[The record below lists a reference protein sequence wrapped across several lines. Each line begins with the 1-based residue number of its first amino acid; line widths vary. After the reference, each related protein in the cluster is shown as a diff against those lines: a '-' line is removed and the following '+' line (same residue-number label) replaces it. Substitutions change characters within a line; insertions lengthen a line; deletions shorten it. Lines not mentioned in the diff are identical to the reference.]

1 MTKEQALQ
9 EISALV
15 KRFEE
20 QFPSYKS
27 SNYNETATRRDFIDP
42 FFKALGWDMD
52 NTQGAAEAYREV
64 IHEDRVTVEEKK
76 KAPDYSF
83 RLPGGK
89 RLFFVEAKKPSVYVK
104 EEIPP
109 AYQIK
114 RYAWSAK
121 LSVSILTDFEEF
133 AVYDCTIKPKL
144 TDKASL
150 SRIKYLTFREY
161 LAEFDFVWDTFAK
174 ENVIRG
180 SFDKFVLSDKNK
192 KGTATVDKE
201 FLASLDEWRKLLAVD
216 ISKNNKKL
224 DEGSINYAVQ
234 QTIDRIIF
242 LRICEDRGIEPSE
255 RLKSYVADK
264 HCYQALFEYF
274 READK
279 KYNSGLFD
287 FKKDKLSEDL
297 TIDDKVLKEI
307 IRGLY
312 YPECPFEFSVLP
324 VEILGSAYEQFLGK
338 VIRLTAGH
346 NAKVEEKPEVR
357 KAGGVYYTP
366 QYIVEYIVKN
376 TVGKLVE
383 GKTPDEV
390 EKIKIVDPACG
401 SGSFLLGAYQFLLD
415 WYILYYSGASKKN
428 KAGCITPEGGLTT
441 ALKKKILLNNIYGVD
456 LDAQAVEV
464 TKLSLLLKCMEGET
478 QASIQNQLSM
488 FHERVLPT
496 LEANI
501 KCGNS
506 LVGTDFDNSLFKL
519 DDEAESKIRPF
530 DWKVAFPEV
539 FKQNGFDAVIGNP
552 PYVRQELLGNSKE
565 YFQKVYKVYNG
576 TADLYSY
583 FIERGMTLLN
593 PGGIFGIIVA
603 NKWMRANYG
612 EPLRKWLIEKDIIE
626 IVDFGDLPVFEN
638 ATTYPCILIA
648 DKNCK
653 HKTPNLNVTAVKTL
667 DFNDLGDYVKAN
679 RLLIKQDSLNDSGWN
694 LVPQTEQNLLKKLQ
708 KVGIPLGEYVKK
720 KIYYGI
726 KTGLNEAFVIDSAT
740 KDKLIKEDK
749 KSSEVIKPFLFG
761 RDIKRYESPKS
772 SKYII
777 YLQKGFTKN
786 ITANFKEAFN
796 GIKHRYPA
804 IMKYLIQ
811 FEQGAKARYDQ
822 GDYWW
827 EIRSC
832 DYYTEFEQPK
842 IAYAEIGTQGQ
853 FIIDRNKA
861 FFDTTAYILA
871 SDSSFLLG
879 LLNSRLTTFFFKSI
893 SSTIRGG
900 FLRWKFQYVQNIPVI
915 QYKKDE
921 KSHLEIC
928 SHVDSLIDLK
938 NKLTSAKLPAEQ
950 EQLKNRIISTDRKID
965 KLVYEL
971 YGLTED
977 EIKIVEESSK

>member
-1 MTKEQALQ
+1 
-9 EISALV
+9 
-15 KRFEE
+15 
-20 QFPSYKS
+20 
-27 SNYNETATRRDFIDP
+27 
-42 FFKALGWDMD
+42 
-52 NTQGAAEAYREV
+52 
-64 IHEDRVTVEEKK
+64 
-76 KAPDYSF
+76 
-83 RLPGGK
+83 
-89 RLFFVEAKKPSVYVK
+89 
-104 EEIPP
+104 
-109 AYQIK
+109 
-114 RYAWSAK
+114 
-121 LSVSILTDFEEF
+121 
-133 AVYDCTIKPKL
+133 
-144 TDKASL
+144 
-150 SRIKYLTFREY
+150 
-161 LAEFDFVWDTFAK
+161 
-174 ENVIRG
+174 
-180 SFDKFVLSDKNK
+180 
-192 KGTATVDKE
+192 
-201 FLASLDEWRKLLAVD
+201 
-216 ISKNNKKL
+216 
-224 DEGSINYAVQ
+224 
-234 QTIDRIIF
+234 
-242 LRICEDRGIEPSE
+242 
-255 RLKSYVADK
+255 
-264 HCYQALFEYF
+264 
-274 READK
+274 
-279 KYNSGLFD
+279 
-287 FKKDKLSEDL
+287 
-297 TIDDKVLKEI
+297 
-307 IRGLY
+307 
-312 YPECPFEFSVLP
+312 VLP

-415 WYILYYSGASKKN
+415 WHILYYSGASKKA

>member
-1 MTKEQALQ
+1 MKEQAYKD
-9 EISALV
+9 ISDLV

-20 QFPSYKS
+20 QYASYKS
-27 SNYNETATRRDFIDP
+27 GDYNETATRRDFIDP
-42 FFKALGWDMD
+42 FFKALGWDID
-52 NTQGAAEAYREV
+52 NSQGAAEAYREV
-64 IHEDRVTVEEKK
+64 IHEDKVTVGEQKK
-76 KAPDYSF
+76 SPDYSF

-89 RLFFVEAKKPSVYVK
+89 RLFFVEAKKPSVFIK
-104 EEIPP
+104 EEISP

-121 LSVSILTDFEEF
+121 LPISILTDFEEF
-133 AVYDCTIKPKL
+133 AVYDCTTMPKL

-161 LAEFDFVWDTFAK
+161 LAEFDFLWDTFAK

-415 WYILYYSGASKKN
+415 WHILYYSGASKKA

>member
-1 MTKEQALQ
+1 MKEQAYKD
-9 EISALV
+9 ISDLV

-20 QFPSYKS
+20 QYASYKS
-27 SNYNETATRRDFIDP
+27 GDYNETATRRDFIDP
-42 FFKALGWDMD
+42 FFKALGWDID
-52 NTQGAAEAYREV
+52 NSQGAAEAYREV
-64 IHEDRVTVEEKK
+64 IHEDKVTVGEQKK
-76 KAPDYSF
+76 SPDYSF

-89 RLFFVEAKKPSVYVK
+89 RLFFVEAKKPSVFIK
-104 EEIPP
+104 EEISP

-121 LSVSILTDFEEF
+121 LPISILTDFEEF
-133 AVYDCTIKPKL
+133 AVYDCTTKPKL

-161 LAEFDFVWDTFAK
+161 LAEFDFLWDTFAK

-415 WYILYYSGASKKN
+415 WHILYYSGASKKA

>member
-1 MTKEQALQ
+1 MKEQAYKD
-9 EISALV
+9 ISDLV

-20 QFPSYKS
+20 QYASYKS
-27 SNYNETATRRDFIDP
+27 GDYNETATRRDFIDP
-42 FFKALGWDMD
+42 FFKALGWDID
-52 NTQGAAEAYREV
+52 NSQGAAEAYREV
-64 IHEDRVTVEEKK
+64 IHEDKVTVGEQKK
-76 KAPDYSF
+76 SPDYSF

-89 RLFFVEAKKPSVYVK
+89 RLFFVEAKKPSVFIK
-104 EEIPP
+104 EEISP

-121 LSVSILTDFEEF
+121 LPISILTDFEEF
-133 AVYDCTIKPKL
+133 AVYDCTTKPKL

-161 LAEFDFVWDTFAK
+161 LAEFDFLWDTFAK

-264 HCYQALFEYF
+264 HCYEALFEYF
-274 READK
+274 KEADK

-287 FKKDKLSEDL
+287 FKKDKLSQDL
-297 TIDDKVLKEI
+297 TIDDKVLKAI

-415 WYILYYSGASKKN
+415 WHILYYSGASKKA